1 MHGQIHV
8 NSVPGEGSTFRFSVR
23 LKRGQAQTANS
34 GNPPAPARLS
44 LHDKVLDGLYLLLAE
59 DNELLQAFE
68 CQLLTSLGA
77 TVVTV
82 ADGEKAVALALN
94 PAHRFDAVLMDI
106 QMPRIDGLEATRRIR
121 SRHGPD
127 SLPIIAMTAHAME
140 SERQRSLDAGMN
152 DHLSKPINPEA
163 LVATLL
169 RWVQP
174 SGRQGAPRMDVTAS
188 PAELP
193 QLPGIDLAAALQQ
206 LGGKYSL
213 LHKLLLRMRKD
224 YRDAARQ
231 IQAELD
237 AGNDAEAMRLAHSLK
252 GVAATLHIS
261 QLQKA
266 AAAIEASL
274 AANDRQGADLLM
286 PALLRAMEET
296 HASLALLPLG
306 TANDFCRA
314 AGIPLLPAEAL
325 ALLECEPRPID
336 LGEVDGQLF
345 LNMATGGFGSR
356 VTANTSEELKKLL
369 GSAAYFL
376 TGLSRFAE
384 VHSAFGRFGGPGF
397 AWEGDF
403 LALGIGNGRQAGGGH
418 VLCPQA
424 QVDDGLLDVCIVPAS
439 QDVVGTLGTLLSG
452 SILGLETVSVS
463 ARLPWLEVEAP
474 EGLDINLDGEPLESR
489 HLRFAARPGALRVH
503 LPDSSPLLGG
513 GAGGVPAA

>member
-1 MHGQIHV
+1 MSERKALLILHGKQAQNEEV
-8 NSVPGEGSTFRFSVR
+8 RAAVLALRERGWQLAVR
-23 LKRGQAQTANS
+23 LTWEG
-34 GNPPAPARLS
+34 GDGARL
-44 LHDKVLDGLYLLLAE
+44 VQE
-59 DNELLQAFE
+59 
-68 CQLLTSLGA
+68 
-77 TVVTV
+77 
-82 ADGEKAVALALN
+82 ALAAGYPTLI
-94 PAHRFDAVLMDI
+94 AGGG
-106 QMPRIDGLEATRRIR
+106 DGTLREVA
-121 SRHGPD
+121 
-127 SLPIIAMTAHAME
+127 
-140 SERQRSLDAGMN
+140 
-152 DHLSKPINPEA
+152 EA
-163 LVATLL
+163 LV
-169 RWVQP
+169 
-174 SGRQGAPRMDVTAS
+174 
-188 PAELP
+188 
-193 QLPGIDLAAALQQ
+193 LA
-206 LGGKYSL
+206 GG
-213 LHKLLLRMRKD
+213 
-224 YRDAARQ
+224 Q
-231 IQAELD
+231 
-237 AGNDAEAMRLAHSLK
+237 
-252 GVAATLHIS
+252 
-261 QLQKA
+261 
-266 AAAIEASL
+266 
-274 AANDRQGADLLM
+274 
-286 PALLRAMEET
+286 
-296 HASLALLPLG
+296 ASLALLPLG

-369 GSAAYFL
+369 GGAAYFL

-452 SILGLETVSVS
+452 GILGLEAVSVS

>member
-1 MHGQIHV
+1 MSERKALLILHGKQAQNEEV
-8 NSVPGEGSTFRFSVR
+8 RAAVLALRERGWQLAVR
-23 LKRGQAQTANS
+23 LTWEGGDA
-34 GNPPAPARLS
+34 ARLVQEA
-44 LHDKVLDGLYLLLAE
+44 LAAGYPTLIAGGGDGTLREVAE
-59 DNELLQAFE
+59 
-68 CQLLTSLGA
+68 
-77 TVVTV
+77 
-82 ADGEKAVALALN
+82 ALAL
-94 PAHRFDAVLMDI
+94 
-106 QMPRIDGLEATRRIR
+106 
-121 SRHGPD
+121 
-127 SLPIIAMTAHAME
+127 
-140 SERQRSLDAGMN
+140 AGG
-152 DHLSKPINPEA
+152 
-163 LVATLL
+163 
-169 RWVQP
+169 Q
-174 SGRQGAPRMDVTAS
+174 
-188 PAELP
+188 
-193 QLPGIDLAAALQQ
+193 
-206 LGGKYSL
+206 
-213 LHKLLLRMRKD
+213 
-224 YRDAARQ
+224 
-231 IQAELD
+231 
-237 AGNDAEAMRLAHSLK
+237 
-252 GVAATLHIS
+252 
-261 QLQKA
+261 
-266 AAAIEASL
+266 
-274 AANDRQGADLLM
+274 
-286 PALLRAMEET
+286 
-296 HASLALLPLG
+296 ASLALLPLG

-356 VTANTSEELKKLL
+356 VTASTSEELKKLL
-369 GSAAYFL
+369 GGAAYFL

-452 SILGLETVSVS
+452 GILGLEAVSVS

-513 GAGGVPAA
+513 GVDGVPAA